1 VEVDA
6 PVQRVGP
13 EGAEDLG
20 GREVPQAKPAE
31 KEAEV
36 VANYL
41 LVAVEGALPERGR
54 SERSTLIGVRLGL
67 CKMLDMNFGEDL
79 Y

>member
-1 VEVDA
+1 VGVDA
-6 PVQRVGP
+6 PVQSVGP
-13 EGAEDLG
+13 EGADLR

-31 KEAEV
+31 EEAEV

-41 LVAVEGALPERGR
+41 LVAVEGALPERSR
-54 SERSTLIGVRLGL
+54 SERSTLIGVGLGL